1 MKRLALFAGLLA
13 LTACGRSNQDKL
25 PDDLSAA
32 EGVPMSDNETVGNYA
47 EDVNQAAAMA
57 APPISRSVPAPD
69 ENVGNGEQE
78 TDTLSPRDAPSF
90 PCDDAQS
97 EVELWICNE
106 PDLAALD
113 RSLARQY
120 QSALA
125 AAGPAQAAIL
135 RRSAQLFLVARDN
148 CPDRGCVAQSYRV
161 RLREIDDIMRR

>member
-1 MKRLALFAGLLA
+1 MRLALLTALLA
-13 LTACGRSNQDKL
+13 VAACGRSNQDKL
-25 PDDLSAA
+25 PDDLAAA
-32 EGVPMSDNETVGNYA
+32 EGVALGDNEAVGNYA

-57 APPISRSVPAPD
+57 ARPARPATAPEEESD
-69 ENVGNGEQE
+69 NGQGPA
-78 TDTLSPRDAPSF
+78 DVLAPRDAPSF
-90 PCDDAQS
+90 SCDDAQS

-113 RSLARQY
+113 RTLARQY

-125 AAGPAQAAIL
+125 AAGPGQAAVL
-135 RRSAQLFLVARDN
+135 RRTEQLFLAARDQ

>member
-1 MKRLALFAGLLA
+1 MRLALLTALLA
-13 LTACGRSNQDKL
+13 VAACGRSNQDKL
-25 PDDLSAA
+25 PDDLAVA
-32 EGVPMSDNETVGNYA
+32 EGVALGDNEAVGNYA

-69 ENVGNGEQE
+69 ENVGNDEQE

-90 PCDDAQS
+90 ACDDAQS

-125 AAGPAQAAIL
+125 AAGPGQASLL
-135 RRSAQLFLVARDN
+135 RRSAQLFLVARDH